1 VRPWNVPSA
10 TERILLMS
18 FSRRPAAGLAT
29 VGATV
34 LAALA
39 LGGAPATAADVAVKA
54 GHAVVTPSPDTG
66 DQRGN
71 AGYGGT
77 VKEAPPTTTAPA
89 ATTPAPGGTLGKP
102 ATATTGPTRGRPGY
116 TSTHGESPTPPPG
129 TTSPTPPTGTPT
141 PSAPTGNVKV
151 LTPNGVSSQT
161 AAPVLGSSPGGAGV
175 SSGLP
180 LTGAPVGG
188 TLALGGLM
196 LAGGAAAVW
205 YTRRRRNA

>member
-1 VRPWNVPSA
+1 
-10 TERILLMS
+10 MS

-39 LGGAPATAADVAVKA
+39 LGGAPATAADVAGKA
-54 GHAVVTPSPDTG
+54 GHVVVTPSPDTG

-89 ATTPAPGGTLGKP
+89 ATTPAPGGTTGQP
-102 ATATTGPTRGRPGY
+102 AAATTGPTRGRPGY
-116 TSTHGESPTPPPG
+116 TT
-129 TTSPTPPTGTPT
+129 TTSPTPSTPSFTSTTPSPPTTTGSVNVITPT
-141 PSAPTGNVKV
+141 
-151 LTPNGVSSQT
+151 GVSSQT
-161 AAPVLGSSPGGAGV
+161 AAPVTGPGATGNGL
-175 SSGLP
+175 SSGQKLP
-180 LTGAPVGG
+180 VTGAPLGG

-196 LAGGAAAVW
+196 LAGGATAVW
-205 YTRRRRNA
+205 YTRRRRSA

>member
-1 VRPWNVPSA
+1 
-10 TERILLMS
+10 MS

-77 VKEAPPTTTAPA
+77 VKEAPQAPTGPA
-89 ATTPAPGGTLGKP
+89 ATTPATTGTVKANP
-102 ATATTGPTRGRPGY
+102 ATTTTGPTRGQPGY
-116 TSTHGESPTPPPG
+116 GGESPAPSPSPS
-129 TTSPTPPTGTPT
+129 TSSPSQPTGSIKEQP
-141 PSAPTGNVKV
+141 PS
-151 LTPNGVSSQT
+151 GVSSQT
-161 AAPVLGSSPGGAGV
+161 AAPAPSRTTGGAGV
-175 SSGLP
+175 SSGGTLP
-180 LTGAPVGG
+180 LTGAPLGG

-196 LAGGAAAVW
+196 LAGGATAVW

>member
-1 VRPWNVPSA
+1 
-10 TERILLMS
+10 MS

-39 LGGAPATAADVAVKA
+39 LAGAPATATDVAVKA

-89 ATTPAPGGTLGKP
+89 ATTPAPSGTLGRP
-102 ATATTGPTRGRPGY
+102 VTATTGPTRGRPGY
-116 TSTHGESPTPPPG
+116 TTTTGLSESPSTPA
-129 TTSPTPPTGTPT
+129 TTSPTPSKPATTT
-141 PSAPTGNVKV
+141 TGNVKV
-151 LTPNGVSSQT
+151 VPPTGVSSQT
-161 AAPVLGSSPGGAGV
+161 AAPMTPSSAIPAGV
-175 SSGLP
+175 SSGGTLP
-180 LTGAPVGG
+180 LTGAPLGG

-196 LAGGAAAVW
+196 LAGGVTAVW